1 MALFTCKIG
10 LADGTV
16 QTREMVGENSAQI
29 RHRLEETGYHVFSVS
44 KRLFPFLYEAG
55 LAGKRVSSGDL
66 LTFNQELLVLLKAGM
81 PMLQALNVL
90 LEHRPGSSRFA
101 TILALVREDVKGG
114 STLSGALEQH
124 GDAFPHLYVA
134 SVRAGER
141 TGDLVVTIRRYIQF
155 LKRSGEVRKKV
166 VASLFYPAIL
176 VVVALMAIALLIVYV
191 VPTFSRIYT
200 DAGSELPFLT
210 RILIGF
216 ASGVRSWLPLMALV
230 VVGLIFLYRF
240 WARTISGRYRI
251 DRWKLQVPLFG
262 SLFSKYAIAVF
273 SRTMVTLLGSG
284 IPLVES
290 LRSAAGTL
298 HNRFMEAKLLEAI
311 HLVEAG
317 ITLSMALE
325 RIQIMPHLVLRMLGI
340 GEATG
345 ALEEL
350 FSDSAEYLE
359 AEVEERL
366 HLLTTAIEPAIM
378 LLMGVIVGGII
389 VAMYL
394 PIFKIAGTV
403 G

>member
-1 MALFTCKIG
+1 MALI
-10 LADGTV
+10 
-16 QTREMVGENSAQI
+16 
-29 RHRLEETGYHVFSVS
+29 
-44 KRLFPFLYEAG
+44 
-55 LAGKRVSSGDL
+55 
-66 LTFNQELLVLLKAGM
+66 
-81 PMLQALNVL
+81 
-90 LEHRPGSSRFA
+90 
-101 TILALVREDVKGG
+101 
-114 STLSGALEQH
+114 
-124 GDAFPHLYVA
+124 
-134 SVRAGER
+134 
-141 TGDLVVTIRRYIQF
+141 
-155 LKRSGEVRKKV
+155 
-166 VASLFYPAIL
+166 VASL
-176 VVVALMAIALLIVYV
+176 
-191 VPTFSRIYT
+191 
-200 DAGSELPFLT
+200 
-210 RILIGF
+210 
-216 ASGVRSWLPLMALV
+216 
-230 VVGLIFLYRF
+230 IFLFRF
-240 WARTISGRYRI
+240 WSRTTNGRYRI

-262 SLFSKYAIAVF
+262 GLFSKYAIAVF
-273 SRTMVTLLGSG
+273 SRTMATLLGSG

-298 HNRFMEAKLLEAI
+298 HNRFMEAKLFEAI

-317 ITLSMALE
+317 ISLSMALE
-325 RIQIMPHLVLRMLGI
+325 RVQIMPHLVLRMLGI